1 MVYIVQGLNL
11 AARLP
16 SPPPQFNPRNKSN
29 QSDKTMKYL
38 LTTTTLFAALSLS
51 SCESGP
57 NADRGTL
64 IGAGTGALA
73 GGIIGHQSGNTA
85 AGAAIGAV
93 AGGVIGNQVG
103 ANQDRKN
110 YGRVVGYD
118 QYGRPIYQ
126 Y

>member
-1 MVYIVQGLNL
+1 
-11 AARLP
+11 
-16 SPPPQFNPRNKSN
+16 
-29 QSDKTMKYL
+29 MKYL
-38 LTTTTLFAALSLS
+38 LTTTALIAAMSLS
-51 SCESGP
+51 SCETGP

-103 ANQDRKN
+103 ANQDRRN
-110 YGRVVGYD
+110 QGRYVVGYD
-118 QYGRPIYQ
+118 RYGRPIYN